1 MIDRPP
7 IIWYILLTL
16 CLAVQQ
22 KESAMSMGTVSSWSL
37 PDSKIINPDEL
48 RRILEVAKKNSQR
61 DYVFFATCANTGLR
75 LCEVGHIQKSDVK
88 GDRLSIVRRKKRVL
102 KTDRID
108 IVPALAE
115 ILSEWSS
122 RVDCG
127 PIFPGECAPCFIRRT
142 KGEPEQ
148 VCIGGH
154 ISLRAIQRRWELAIA
169 EAGLRVPGRGIHSL
183 RHFAVTQF
191 YAKYRDLR
199 AAQLFAG
206 HSSSTITER
215 YASVLDMK
223 EKIGAMEA
231 VV

>member
-1 MIDRPP
+1 MIC
-7 IIWYILLTL
+7 YLLL
-16 CLAVQQ
+16 VPCLAAIW
-22 KESAMSMGTVSSWSL
+22 KGSAMSMGTVSSWSL

-61 DYVFFATCANTGLR
+61 DYVFFTICANTGLR
-75 LCEVGHIQKSDVK
+75 LCEVGHIQKSDVR
-88 GDRLSIVRRKKRVL
+88 GDRLTIVRRKKKNL
-102 KTDRID
+102 KAERID
-108 IVPALAE
+108 VVPALAE
-115 ILSEWSS
+115 ILTEWAG

-127 PIFPGECAPCFIRRT
+127 YIFPGECSPCFIRRT

-206 HSSSTITER
+206 HSSSQITER

-231 VV
+231 MV

>member
-1 MIDRPP
+1 MIDRSP
-7 IIWYILLTL
+7 IIRYILLVL
-16 CLAVQQ
+16 CLAAIW
-22 KESAMSMGTVSSWSL
+22 KGSAMSMGTVSSWSL
-37 PDSKIINPDEL
+37 PEAKIINPDEL
-48 RRILEVAKKNSQR
+48 HRILEVAKKNSER
-61 DYVFFATCANTGLR
+61 DYVFFAICANTGLR
-75 LCEVGHIQKSDVK
+75 LCEVGHIQKSDVR
-88 GDRLSIVRRKKRVL
+88 GDRLTIIRRKKKIL
-102 KTDRID
+102 KTERID

-115 ILSEWSS
+115 ILSEWTK
-122 RVDCG
+122 RLDCG
-127 PIFPGECAPCFIRRT
+127 YIFRGECAPCFIRRT

-183 RHFAVTQF
+183 RHFAITQF
-191 YAKYRDLR
+191 YAKHRDLR

-223 EKIGAMEA
+223 EKIGAMVA
-231 VV
+231 MV